1 MAAWLLD
8 NDGNSFDGHEA
19 PCVIPKESS
28 PDEPLHTGVC
38 FSIKGRCLGHDSAG
52 LSLSRKE

>member
-28 PDEPLHTGVC
+28 PDGAPAAY
-38 FSIKGRCLGHDSAG
+38 GRLFLNQGKMPRA
-52 LSLSRKE
+52 